1 MNYKIKISALKVCFM
16 FNKSYFIQV
25 DDAQITKSSDT
36 FKGLSNL
43 VLYSLPESL
52 LTPLLN
58 KLQLDYSAE
67 ESACKWLKSSD
78 PALRNVVCKEAL
90 QWRKNGNAQVI
101 NLLRVRL

>member
-1 MNYKIKISALKVCFM
+1 M
-16 FNKSYFIQV
+16 
-25 DDAQITKSSDT
+25 DT

-43 VLYSLPESL
+43 VLCSLPESL

-58 KLQLDYSAE
+58 KLQLDYSSE

-90 QWRKNGNAQVI
+90 QWRKNGNAQVVVKFCIAQLI
-101 NLLRVRL
+101 NKCCSWESHQEPRYV

>member
-1 MNYKIKISALKVCFM
+1 MNE
-16 FNKSYFIQV
+16 
-25 DDAQITKSSDT
+25 AQIANSSDT

-58 KLQLDYSAE
+58 KLQLDYSTE
-67 ESACKWLKSSD
+67 ENACKWLKSSD

-90 QWRKNGNAQVI
+90 QWRKNGNSQV
-101 NLLRVRL
+101 LT

>member
-1 MNYKIKISALKVCFM
+1 MLFTV
-16 FNKSYFIQV
+16 QV
-25 DDAQITKSSDT
+25 DDVQISKSSDT

-101 NLLRVRL
+101 KFLDVSLLYLFHKK

>member
-1 MNYKIKISALKVCFM
+1 MYLN
-16 FNKSYFIQV
+16 QV
-25 DDAQITKSSDT
+25 DEAQITESSDI
-36 FKGLSNL
+36 FKGLNNL

-101 NLLRVRL
+101 KFQYI

>member
-1 MNYKIKISALKVCFM
+1 M
-16 FNKSYFIQV
+16 
-25 DDAQITKSSDT
+25 DEPQITKSMDT

-67 ESACKWLKSSD
+67 ESACKWLKYSD

-90 QWRKNGNAQVI
+90 QWRKNGNAQVVKFHTTYLI
-101 NLLRVRL
+101 IAWVFIRIEIIIYYN

>member
-1 MNYKIKISALKVCFM
+1 MLIKSAFG
-16 FNKSYFIQV
+16 IQV
-25 DDAQITKSSDT
+25 DEVQIAKSSDT
-36 FKGLSNL
+36 FMGLSNL

-58 KLQLDYSAE
+58 KLQLDYSTE

-101 NLLRVRL
+101 QFYHISKFVSGLY